1 MSSCTRRELLTASV
15 AGGILAGCTRKG
27 PQRTVPGETLV
38 SISRHPG
45 YTQHLYDDLRRV
57 LAEYRLHVAGKRVL
71 LKPNLVEFEPARPI
85 HTHPLVVH
93 AALEAFRAMG
103 AQVLIG
109 EGPGH
114 RRDTLDLAEAAGYFN
129 VIPRFEEIFVDLN
142 LDPPIEVPLRHAYSR
157 LDAIYLAQ
165 TARSC
170 DLLVSLPKMKT
181 HHWAGVTLSMKN
193 LFGTVPGGVY
203 GWPKNLLHWAGIP
216 ECVADLY
223 RIQPQSFAIV
233 DGIVGMEGNGPID
246 GTEKP
251 GGGGRGG
258 PESRCSG
265 RKLLPNHGDRSLQS
279 QVSPIGCGRCGEFSG
294 TYPAHR
300 GAGRP
305 YEVPFCALA
314 GMGVAQS
321 LKVPV
326 SL

>member
-142 LDPPIEVPLRHAYSR
+142 LDRPIEVPLRHAYSR

-251 GGGGRGG
+251 AGVVVAGRNLAAVDASCCQIMAIDPCRVKYLQLAVGDVANLVAHIRHIG
-258 PESRCSG
+258 EPVARTKSHFA
-265 RKLLPNHGDRSLQS
+265 LLPEWESL
-279 QVSPIGCGRCGEFSG
+279 R
-294 TYPAHR
+294 A
-300 GAGRP
+300 
-305 YEVPFCALA
+305 
-314 GMGVAQS
+314 
-321 LKVPV
+321 
-326 SL
+326 